1 MIHQRT
7 GSTAQWD
14 ANQVPTARG
23 ILPTRSGSRGRLAP
37 DRGQAVTAHF
47 GRNRKSTLLHN
58 IKAGTVEHAC
68 YPVPRQWDAFAEELR
83 LHGPFGD
90 NSFKARH
97 VDTCRLPCSGCGTT
111 RIKMTADLSVLRRH
125 WANRVLAQY
134 KGGVLYAM
142 RKNMWNCLGQW
153 ARSQDAED
161 YDLTV
166 NVGLDG
172 RYCVRA
178 GGRANATYA

>member
-1 MIHQRT
+1 MQRYLF
-7 GSTAQWD
+7 GLFCS
-14 ANQVPTARG
+14 
-23 ILPTRSGSRGRLAP
+23 SGFIIYGLFETLENRGRALSQKPRTASV
-37 DRGQAVTAHF
+37 RGASPPS
-47 GRNRKSTLLHN
+47 R
-58 IKAGTVEHAC
+58 
-68 YPVPRQWDAFAEELR
+68 P
-83 LHGPFGD
+83 
-90 NSFKARH
+90 
-97 VDTCRLPCSGCGTT
+97 
-111 RIKMTADLSVLRRH
+111 
-125 WANRVLAQY
+125 Y

-178 GGRANATYA
+178 GIRANETYA

>member
-1 MIHQRT
+1 M
-7 GSTAQWD
+7 
-14 ANQVPTARG
+14 PTARG

-142 RKNMWNCLGQW
+142 RKTMWNCLGQW
-153 ARSQDAED
+153 AQSQDVED

-178 GGRANATYA
+178 GGRANETYA

>member
-1 MIHQRT
+1 MQLDPL
-7 GSTAQWD
+7 AQS
-14 ANQVPTARG
+14 ASKEETKLRAR
-23 ILPTRSGSRGRLAP
+23 LLVSTRSLCAVHTI
-37 DRGQAVTAHF
+37 DRPLTYAATCE
-47 GRNRKSTLLHN
+47 TLSVYDL
-58 IKAGTVEHAC
+58 TV
-68 YPVPRQWDAFAEELR
+68 PL
-83 LHGPFGD
+83 
-90 NSFKARH
+90 FKA
-97 VDTCRLPCSGCGTT
+97 VS
-111 RIKMTADLSVLRRH
+111 
-125 WANRVLAQY
+125 

-178 GGRANATYA
+178 GGRANETYA